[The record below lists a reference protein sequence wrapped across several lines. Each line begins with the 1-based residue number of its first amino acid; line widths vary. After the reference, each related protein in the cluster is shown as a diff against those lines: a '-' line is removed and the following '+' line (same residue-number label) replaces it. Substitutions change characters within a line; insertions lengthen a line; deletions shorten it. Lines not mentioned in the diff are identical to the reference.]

1 MARESS
7 VFMPAD
13 RDRTGPEPAPRFLG
27 DDFRRALGL
36 VVLIV
41 AVFAAFLPALQNGFV
56 LWDDDM
62 NLVENLD
69 YRGLSTAHLR
79 WMFTTFHG
87 GQYQPLTWLSFGL
100 DYVLWEMN
108 PAGYHLTSLLLH
120 AANAVL
126 AYRLIRVL
134 LRRTLPDR
142 EALAAALAG
151 ALFFAIHPLRVESV
165 AWATARR
172 DVLSGFFYLVTLL
185 AYVRMVDEKERG
197 GPWWP
202 WLGASLG
209 CFVLSL
215 LAKTWGVTLPLV
227 LLAMDVYPLRRFAA
241 TSRSSRGGVLA
252 EKAVFGLIAAGGI
265 AVTLRMLHEF
275 TDVKGLAEHGLVARA
290 AQAAYG
296 LWFYVSK
303 TLVPLGLSP
312 LYMIEPTLDPTRPR
326 YVVCGLAVLAA
337 GGALI
342 ALGRRWPWALAAVAC
357 YAIIVGP
364 MLGFMQT
371 GPQIAADR
379 YTYLACLPWAFLL
392 AAGLRRRPLLLP
404 VAAVGLVLLGVLTW
418 RQTRIW
424 KDTQSLWNHALR
436 VDPENYFAHL
446 NLGWERQVHGD
457 FDGAYSHY
465 GEALRINPKF
475 TFAYNN
481 RGSLLQTRGQYEA
494 AMADFAAAIEAN
506 PLYESPYLNRGTL
519 RLARGDLDGAIADLS
534 EAIRLV
540 PSDGRPY
547 NNRGL
552 ARREKNDVAGAAADF
567 HEALARFPPGTPGRQ
582 MIEGNLADLEES
594 AGKRA
599 PD

>member
-1 MARESS
+1 MSLTPVSTAEIAMNSESNASAINRAS
-7 VFMPAD
+7 VVL
-13 RDRTGPEPAPRFLG
+13 PEPGGPHRIIEC
-27 DDFRRALGL
+27 GL
-36 VVLIV
+36 
-41 AVFAAFLPALQNGFV
+41 P
-56 LWDDDM
+56 
-62 NLVENLD
+62 
-69 YRGLSTAHLR
+69 
-79 WMFTTFHG
+79 
-87 GQYQPLTWLSFGL
+87 
-100 DYVLWEMN
+100 
-108 PAGYHLTSLLLH
+108 
-120 AANAVL
+120 AANAT
-126 AYRLIRVL
+126 ASG
-134 LRRTLPDR
+134 LP
-142 EALAAALAG
+142 
-151 ALFFAIHPLRVESV
+151 
-165 AWATARR
+165 
-172 DVLSGFFYLVTLL
+172 
-185 AYVRMVDEKERG
+185 
-197 GPWWP
+197 
-202 WLGASLG
+202 GASRCRWPTTSSIDFG
-209 CFVLSL
+209 RSRSASGTEPIDAPEKRSSFMFADFNYARYS
-215 LAKTWGVTLPLV
+215 P
-227 LLAMDVYPLRRFAA
+227 PLRRRF
-241 TSRSSRGGVLA
+241 
-252 EKAVFGLIAAGGI
+252 
-265 AVTLRMLHEF
+265 
-275 TDVKGLAEHGLVARA
+275 
-290 AQAAYG
+290 
-296 LWFYVSK
+296 
-303 TLVPLGLSP
+303 
-312 LYMIEPTLDPTRPR
+312 
-326 YVVCGLAVLAA
+326 
-337 GGALI
+337 
-342 ALGRRWPWALAAVAC
+342 PWALAAAAA
-357 YAIIVGP
+357 YAIVVAP
-364 MLGFMQT
+364 VLGLMQT

-379 YTYLACLPWAFLL
+379 YTYLSCLPWAVLL
-392 AAGLRRRPLLLP
+392 AAAVCRRPRLLSA
-404 VAAVGLVLLGVLTW
+404 AAVALVLLGVLTW